1 VWQKTQ
7 VRVGQ
12 LPLSRHW
19 GAGQRPEGNSTTTVR
34 FGAGGSSR
42 RFPGE
47 HEVGRLRVLQ
57 GGGISGATWEAAGTV
72 GRLSQGQAGNERV
85 QSWGLHNGDCIDRKQ
100 VHRKRSSF
108 SLLLAKQAVLQS
120 KGKGHKV
127 TWEAPC

>member
-1 VWQKTQ
+1 MAALSDQRPGCGPGAWPVWQKTQ

-47 HEVGRLRVLQ
+47 HE
-57 GGGISGATWEAAGTV
+57 V